1 MHQNFNSYRSPQVGY
16 ASPTFSDASTTVSP
30 RDVFG
35 DDHIMKKTY
44 PSLFGRG
51 ESKPNGGERMS
62 TAAASGSATMD
73 PARDHLSS
81 HHPHAPLRDAHKPHQ
96 VFHSPL
102 AVDSNTSSPRAIF
115 APLHTLRSTDS
126 YLSTSS
132 EEEDEVP
139 SPIILPEPQPRPST
153 SAPHSSMH
161 YFAGVPQQASPA
173 WSEGAGLGRELNK
186 VDLGFKPLTGVDRFR
201 NEETGKGNAPLAP
214 SRRGDDYVDD
224 EGDFRPQSGPG
235 MGKSVIKESV
245 TFPEDADDASTEDG
259 TYSQSGGD
267 RTLLDSRQVNNDD
280 DDGRPEVV
288 DMDFDEGDI
297 PTSSS
302 DSDADDAP
310 YTSKGRPG
318 FSAAAARRAAL
329 ATANRGGAARRGRG
343 LGRPVGGVGKPR
355 SKPKG
360 IVGRGISKV
369 RGGSTSASSSGR
381 ASPASGE
388 ITYCPFSTYPSICR
402 FPSTDQRLTLA
413 LCLFPLAVNPTSKK
427 QCSASF
433 VRFYDLKRHEETV
446 HGLAAASALG
456 GAQASSASNGFW
468 CEKCNKPFSRKDALI
483 RHQKTIPDCW
493 KNKGKPGKSRK

>member
-1 MHQNFNSYRSPQVGY
+1 
-16 ASPTFSDASTTVSP
+16 
-30 RDVFG
+30 
-35 DDHIMKKTY
+35 
-44 PSLFGRG
+44 
-51 ESKPNGGERMS
+51 MS

-201 NEETGKGNAPLAP
+201 NEETGKGNAALAP
-214 SRRGDDYVDD
+214 PRRGDDYEDD
-224 EGDFRPQSGPG
+224 EGDFRPQFGPG
-235 MGKSVIKESV
+235 MGKSVSKESV

-259 TYSQSGGD
+259 TYSQSGGE

-280 DDGRPEVV
+280 DDDGRSEVV

-310 YTSKGRPG
+310 YTGKGRPG

-360 IVGRGISKV
+360 VVSRGISKV
-369 RGGSTSASSSGR
+369 RGGSTSAGSSGR

-388 ITYCPFSTYPSICR
+388 ITYCPFSAYPSICR
-402 FPSTDQRLTLA
+402 FPSTNQRLTLA
-413 LCLFPLAVNPTSKK
+413 LCFFPLAVDPTSKK

-456 GAQASSASNGFW
+456 GAQATSASNGFW